1 MATSVLRWDEVDEF
15 QFSFL
20 CPTTA
25 SATSRQAVAGAS
37 QLKVPAGVDGL
48 GGAGKSRF
56 LSLADGR
63 RGTQERNSISKG
75 FI

>member
-1 MATSVLRWDEVDEF
+1 MASIALSCGALDGTELGVLWLSV
-15 QFSFL
+15 
-20 CPTTA
+20 A
-25 SATSRQAVAGAS
+25 SANKKQAVAGAS